1 MSRWTFKRW
10 LFWMIFLSGCLA
22 GVGIVAVSLGA
33 VSIPLSKTWPI
44 LLHRFFGLT
53 PSQGWTARDS
63 SIILDLRLPRV
74 ISGAIVGAA
83 LSIAGA
89 VLQALLR
96 NPLADPYV
104 LGISGGAA
112 VGAVLGILFGLGSTL
127 LGSYAIPGAAF
138 AGALLTLFFV
148 YFLARVEGRVP
159 ALTML
164 LAGVIVS
171 AFFSAIIMFLISVT
185 SDERLYNVTFWLMGN
200 LEYVASQAL
209 GIIFLYL
216 LLGSVILFSL
226 AKDLNLMALGE
237 ETASELGVEVERVKK
252 IAFIF
257 ASLIT
262 GAVVS
267 VSGLIGFVGLIIPH
281 LVRMIWGPDHRFLLP
296 ASALLGAMVLV
307 LADTVARTILAPTEI
322 PVGVVTALGGAPFFV
337 YLLRRRGIAGS
348 R

>member
-1 MSRWTFKRW
+1 
-10 LFWMIFLSGCLA
+10 
-22 GVGIVAVSLGA
+22 
-33 VSIPLSKTWPI
+33 
-44 LLHRFFGLT
+44 
-53 PSQGWTARDS
+53 
-63 SIILDLRLPRV
+63 
-74 ISGAIVGAA
+74 
-83 LSIAGA
+83 
-89 VLQALLR
+89 
-96 NPLADPYV
+96 
-104 LGISGGAA
+104 
-112 VGAVLGILFGLGSTL
+112 
-127 LGSYAIPGAAF
+127 
-138 AGALLTLFFV
+138 
-148 YFLARVEGRVP
+148 
-159 ALTML
+159 ML

-307 LADTVARTILAPTEI
+307 LADTVARTILAPSEI